1 MDLIAIFCSVFQ
13 PIYFFNEIIFN
24 LMQDISDK
32 WLNKYDSMMDS
43 HYFRMHEIKFVKLIE
58 VFSINTIKSV
68 NVQMVVDQSH
78 SESKSKSNKHAQIST
93 KNFDEVFMSIWHE
106 NRPMSVSLNW
116 SYWWWIWCIWPF
128 DVRISSIFV
137 PDNRNENLSAARNEL
152 NWNLSN
158 LTHLKYAILTE
169 DIKWLQFRGWS
180 LLDLFTTAV
189 VAAIAAAVP
198 MLCTSIWT
206 TVLL

>member
-1 MDLIAIFCSVFQ
+1 MQLFPRGSDTVDLIVNWMKNNYSTHGPHCNLFSIFQ
-13 PIYFFNEIIFN
+13 PIYFFDEIIFN

-32 WLNKYDSMMDS
+32 WLNKYDSLMDS

-78 SESKSKSNKHAQIST
+78 NESKSKSKSNKHAQIST

-116 SYWWWIWCIWPF
+116 SYGDEFGVF
-128 DVRISSIFV
+128 DPSMFELVRFLYQTIETKFVRSTKRAKLKSIK
-137 PDNRNENLSAARNEL
+137 
-152 NWNLSN
+152 SN
-158 LTHLKYAILTE
+158 TFEIRHIDWRYQMI
-169 DIKWLQFRGWS
+169 
-180 LLDLFTTAV
+180 AV
-189 VAAIAAAVP
+189 
-198 MLCTSIWT
+198 
-206 TVLL
+206 